1 MRDKVLEEVKKAFR
15 PEFLNR
21 LDSTVV
27 FHALSKDHIL
37 EIVDLA
43 LKDVRK
49 RLLEKGLVLQVTE
62 AARAF
67 IADKGFDP
75 IFGAREVRR
84 VVEEEIIDRLSDL
97 LLRAGCGDLALAN
110 STRPAV
116 IRIDVLAG
124 RLGFAFAAAAEPGA
138 AARDLTAVAA

>member
-1 MRDKVLEEVKKAFR
+1 MKDKVMEEVKKAFR

-43 LKDVRK
+43 LKDLRK

-62 AARAF
+62 AARTF

-75 IFGAREVRR
+75 IFGARPLRR
-84 VVEEEIIDRLSDL
+84 VIQDKVEDRLSEEL
-97 LLRAGCGDLALAN
+97 
-110 STRPAV
+110 
-116 IRIDVLAG
+116 LAG
-124 RLGFAFAAAAEPGA
+124 RFKPGDVVEVDIAEGEVVIHTPDKVPA
-138 AARDLTAVAA
+138 SAPAS